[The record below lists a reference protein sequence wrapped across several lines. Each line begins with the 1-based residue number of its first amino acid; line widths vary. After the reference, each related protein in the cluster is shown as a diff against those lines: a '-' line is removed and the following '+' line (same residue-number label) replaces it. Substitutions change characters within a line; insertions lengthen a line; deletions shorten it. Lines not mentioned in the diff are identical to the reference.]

1 MGLSL
6 KSKNIIPISIFLLIS
21 ATATIAATT
30 PYDLIRPSWPLSWDT
45 TVFSTFDTTVTNNKD
60 VLPTE
65 KTPANFKAGE
75 LILDTL
81 DQAYL
86 DAINTKI
93 SPIRVNQAGYLKKDT
108 ERQFY
113 YVGSAEEFEI
123 VDTYGKSLSP
133 KVIGTFSASGAST
146 KSDLTIIAGTNAM
159 TQNQKRYKVKST
171 GPSGNILI
179 GQIPMSVPTE
189 KRLRVKVG
197 KDISSSFIVSED
209 VYTMVK
215 DAAIKFLGIQR
226 SGNSESWF
234 HGPSHVKDG
243 AGKVVYNTETPSSAI
258 SPKALDLQGGWYDS
272 GDHLKESFSQSFT
285 FMSLAVMSA
294 TNPTKDV
301 DHYAYN
307 HGDFV
312 KTDGIPDMLREAKH
326 GADFFLRSYRV
337 ANGVIDNM
345 AVSVGD
351 FGSDHAFW
359 NRPEVQDYVTISYRG
374 GPADRNVRLGELGSN
389 VSGEIAA
396 GLAILSKNYAE
407 YDKDFADSCL
417 IVAEKMYD
425 FAKSLAQ
432 GKSTYDGGKPF
443 VYNTT
448 PAGWSTPIYSGNN
461 EYVDDL
467 ALASVALLYATS
479 KEEYLN
485 DALQAKD
492 LDTKQSFGDCAGC
505 FNGGW
510 FATEKQGMLKNTR
523 PTNWENSHA
532 YALYALYKLI
542 LSDSNKAI
550 NFGLTEDERIAAIED
565 CIENMIVNLSDM
577 SYSGTTSISLPEGGL
592 VAKTHNVSYNPIW
605 FTMFTD
611 QTWSYNRYQIGNIFE
626 VLAYADVAFD
636 LEKQGIQLPNISS
649 SDWKADEMFQL
660 GVNQLNYMLGVNPW
674 DVSFI
679 YGVGDKNDNHPHHR
693 ASNPEGRNAAFI
705 EYKYVTPVGAL
716 YAGTTPDNENSIVP
730 SSMSWMEYMQSE
742 VSLDA
747 SAMLLSAL
755 SIVSNGGSKYYEKK
769 CESCNTEDPTPIPEN
784 SAYASTFLYTFSEMD
799 YLQLK
804 IQNTSFKKLD
814 SVVAYFYFEASEED
828 IDQCNIMFSLDICQT
843 VDLVGFNKDCSN
855 ADLIRS
861 NLLPEKVDESYN
873 KENKTYTWALPI
885 VIDSLSL
892 GSSIR
897 VDIVASSGTKLDNK
911 CLTYNIPTEVDI
923 SQSWSLTEHSIT
935 DKEPIY
941 YAGVPNWDKDEVT
954 PAPKAPYIVI
964 RSKAGLLWGYGPFDT
979 TNDRVG
985 IFYMPIASK
994 ALIQVNSNR
1003 LFVEA
1008 EANGSKTVK
1017 IFDLLGNEL
1026 LSKTFEGSS
1035 TEINLAPLAHRG
1047 TLVARLMTNGKLTA
1061 TKAFKSR

>member
-30 PYDLIRPSWPLSWDT
+30 PYDLIRPTWPLSWDT
-45 TVFSTFDTTVTNNKD
+45 TAFSTFDTTVTNNKD

-123 VDTYGKSLSP
+123 VDAYGKSLSP

-171 GPSGNILI
+171 GPSGEILI

-197 KDISSSFIVSED
+197 EEFSSSFIVSED

-243 AGKVVYNTETPSSAI
+243 AGKVVYNSGNPSSAI
-258 SPKALDLQGGWYDS
+258 SPKALDLQGGWYDF
-272 GDHLKESFSQSFT
+272 GDHLKESFSQAFT
-285 FMSLAVMSA
+285 LMSLAVMSA

-312 KTDGIPDMLREAKH
+312 KTDGIPDLLREAKH

-351 FGSDHAFW
+351 FGSDHGFW

-417 IVAEKMYD
+417 MVAENMYD

-432 GKSTYDGGKPF
+432 GKSTYDGDKPF

-492 LDTKQSFGDCAGC
+492 
-505 FNGGW
+505 
-510 FATEKQGMLKNTR
+510 
-523 PTNWENSHA
+523 
-532 YALYALYKLI
+532 
-542 LSDSNKAI
+542 
-550 NFGLTEDERIAAIED
+550 
-565 CIENMIVNLSDM
+565 
-577 SYSGTTSISLPEGGL
+577 
-592 VAKTHNVSYNPIW
+592 
-605 FTMFTD
+605 
-611 QTWSYNRYQIGNIFE
+611 
-626 VLAYADVAFD
+626 
-636 LEKQGIQLPNISS
+636 
-649 SDWKADEMFQL
+649 
-660 GVNQLNYMLGVNPW
+660 
-674 DVSFI
+674 
-679 YGVGDKNDNHPHHR
+679 
-693 ASNPEGRNAAFI
+693 
-705 EYKYVTPVGAL
+705 
-716 YAGTTPDNENSIVP
+716 
-730 SSMSWMEYMQSE
+730 
-742 VSLDA
+742 
-747 SAMLLSAL
+747 
-755 SIVSNGGSKYYEKK
+755 
-769 CESCNTEDPTPIPEN
+769 
-784 SAYASTFLYTFSEMD
+784 
-799 YLQLK
+799 
-804 IQNTSFKKLD
+804 
-814 SVVAYFYFEASEED
+814 
-828 IDQCNIMFSLDICQT
+828 
-843 VDLVGFNKDCSN
+843 
-855 ADLIRS
+855 
-861 NLLPEKVDESYN
+861 
-873 KENKTYTWALPI
+873 
-885 VIDSLSL
+885 
-892 GSSIR
+892 
-897 VDIVASSGTKLDNK
+897 
-911 CLTYNIPTEVDI
+911 
-923 SQSWSLTEHSIT
+923 
-935 DKEPIY
+935 
-941 YAGVPNWDKDEVT
+941 
-954 PAPKAPYIVI
+954 
-964 RSKAGLLWGYGPFDT
+964 
-979 TNDRVG
+979 
-985 IFYMPIASK
+985 
-994 ALIQVNSNR
+994 
-1003 LFVEA
+1003 
-1008 EANGSKTVK
+1008 
-1017 IFDLLGNEL
+1017 
-1026 LSKTFEGSS
+1026 
-1035 TEINLAPLAHRG
+1035 
-1047 TLVARLMTNGKLTA
+1047 
-1061 TKAFKSR
+1061 

>member
-1 MGLSL
+1 MTA
-6 KSKNIIPISIFLLIS
+6 ISAILLIS
-21 ATATIAATT
+21 TTATIAAES
-30 PYDLIRPSWPLSWDT
+30 PYDLIRPTWPLYWDA
-45 TVFSTFDTTVTNNKD
+45 TVFNQFDTSGAKING
-60 VLPTE
+60 LFPIE
-65 KTPANFKAGE
+65 KIPASYKAGE

-93 SPIRVNQAGYLKKDT
+93 SSIRVNQAGYLKKDS

-113 YVGSAEEFEI
+113 YVGSAKEFEI
-123 VDTYGKSLSP
+123 VDAYGKSLSP

-146 KSDLTIIAGTNAM
+146 KSDWTIIAGTNAM
-159 TQNQKRYKVKST
+159 TNNQKRYEAKST
-171 GPSGNILI
+171 GPSGDILI
-179 GQIPMSVPTE
+179 GQIPISVPTE
-189 KRLRVKVG
+189 QRLRVKVG
-197 KDISSSFIVSED
+197 EEFSSSFIVSED

-243 AGKVVYNTETPSSAI
+243 AGIVVNNIGAQSNAI
-258 SPKALDLQGGWYDS
+258 SPKAGNLQGGWYDS
-272 GDHLKESFSQSFT
+272 GNHLKESLTQSFA

-307 HGDFV
+307 HGNFV

-326 GADFFLRSYRV
+326 GADFFLRAYRV

-345 AVSVGD
+345 AVSIGNY
-351 FGSDHAFW
+351 GSDHAFW
-359 NRPEVQDYVTISYRG
+359 NRPEIQDYVTNNNRG
-374 GPADRNVRLGELGSN
+374 GPAERDVRLGELGSN

-417 IVAEKMYD
+417 MVAEKMYD

-432 GKSTYDGGKPF
+432 GKISYDGGKTF
-443 VYNTT
+443 VNNTK
-448 PAGWSTPIYSGNN
+448 PAGWSTPTYNGN
-461 EYVDDL
+461 YDFFDDL
-467 ALASVALLYATS
+467 AIAAVCLLYATADPAYLDDAAES
-479 KEEYLN
+479 KTLN
-485 DALQAKD
+485 PIIQ
-492 LDTKQSFGDCAGC
+492 QEFGSGAGF

-510 FATEKQGMLKNTR
+510 FVTESKGFLKNVKNTSWDNAY
-523 PTNWENSHA
+523 T
-532 YALYALYKLI
+532 YALYAFYKLI
-542 LSDSNKAI
+542 LQTPEQATLYGI
-550 NFGLTEDERIAAIED
+550 NETKRLEYIED
-565 CIENMIVNLSDM
+565 VIANMIYNVSDM
-577 SYSGTTSISLPEGGL
+577 SSGGL
-592 VAKTHNVSYNPIW
+592 TSMLLPSGSIGSKSTTVSFDPIW

-611 QTWSYNRYQIGNIFE
+611 QTWNYNRYQMGNIFE
-626 VLAYADVAFD
+626 VLAYADVAFN

-649 SDWKADEMFQL
+649 PDWKADEMFQL

-679 YGVGDKNDNHPHHR
+679 YGIGDKNDNHPHHR
-693 ASNPEGRNAAFI
+693 ASNPEGRNTAFL
-705 EYKYVTPVGAL
+705 EYKYVPPVGAL
-716 YAGTTPDNENSIVP
+716 YGGITPDNNNSIVP
-730 SSMSWMEYMQSE
+730 SSMSWIDYMQSE

-747 SAMLLSAL
+747 SAVLLSAL
-755 SIVSNGGSKYYEKK
+755 SIVSNGGSSYYEKT
-769 CESCNTEDPTPIPEN
+769 CDHCNTEDPTPLPEN
-784 SAYASTFLYTFSEMD
+784 GAYASVYRFDFSGID
-799 YLQLK
+799 YMRLK
-804 IQNTSFKKLD
+804 VQNTSMTRLD
-814 SVVAYFYFEASEED
+814 SVVAYLYFEASEEA
-828 IDQCNIMFSLDICQT
+828 INQCNISFGIDICQT
-843 VDLVGFNKDCSN
+843 VDFSGYNNPCSN
-855 ADLIRS
+855 EELIRG
-861 NLLPEKVDESYN
+861 NLLPEKVDDSYN
-873 KENKTYTWALPI
+873 IDNKTYTWALPI

-892 GSSIR
+892 GSSISL
-897 VDIVASSGTKLDNK
+897 DIGATSGIKMDNK
-911 CLTYNIPTEVDI
+911 CVSLNHPTEADI
-923 SQSWSLTEHSIT
+923 SQSWSLREHSIT

-941 YAGVPNWDKDEVT
+941 YAGAPSWNKDELT

-964 RSKAGLLWGYGPFDT
+964 RSKANLLWGYGPYKT
-979 TNDRVG
+979 TDDRVG
-985 IFYMPIASK
+985 FFHTPIVSK
-994 ALIQVNSNR
+994 AMIQVNNNR

-1017 IFDLLGNEL
+1017 IFDLLGNDL